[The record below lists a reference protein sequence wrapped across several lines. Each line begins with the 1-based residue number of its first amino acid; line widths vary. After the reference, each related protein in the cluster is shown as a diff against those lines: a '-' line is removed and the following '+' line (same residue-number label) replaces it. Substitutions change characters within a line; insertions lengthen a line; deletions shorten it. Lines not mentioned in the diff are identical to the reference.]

1 MRRQIA
7 LRTLLAFSAL
17 GLIACDKTPTE
28 EQVATI
34 NGEPITVK
42 EYQNIL
48 GAQFGTT
55 VARNSTE
62 RKWAID
68 YLIKRKLLIQE
79 AQHQQLDKNNKV
91 ALAIKLNREQL
102 LIRALTSKYLQDNPV
117 TEQDAKRRYEELK
130 KETEYK
136 VSHVLLPQ
144 ESQAIQF
151 IADIKKGKSFRRIAM
166 KHSLDLDSARRGG
179 SIGWLNRYGIAPH
192 IYFAAAKLKKGE
204 VSATPVKSDYGWHI
218 VRRDASRNTKLPPF
232 NKHKMEM
239 LERVQRERI
248 DTLIDHLR
256 SRATIVVSTK

>member
-1 MRRQIA
+1 MRKQIV
-7 LRTLLAFSAL
+7 LLTLLAFSAL
-17 GLIACDKTPTE
+17 MLNACDKTPTE

-34 NGEPITVK
+34 NGDPITVK

-62 RKWAID
+62 HKWAID

-117 TEQDAKRRYEELK
+117 TEQDTKKRYEELK
-130 KETEYK
+130 KEMEYK
-136 VSHVLLPQ
+136 VSHVLLPL
-144 ESQAIQF
+144 EAQAIQF

-179 SIGWLNRYGIAPH
+179 SIGWVNRHGIAPDV
-192 IYFAAAKLKKGE
+192 YFAAANLKKGE

-218 VRRDASRNTKLPPF
+218 VRRDGGRKTKLPPF
-232 NKHKMEM
+232 NKHKMKM